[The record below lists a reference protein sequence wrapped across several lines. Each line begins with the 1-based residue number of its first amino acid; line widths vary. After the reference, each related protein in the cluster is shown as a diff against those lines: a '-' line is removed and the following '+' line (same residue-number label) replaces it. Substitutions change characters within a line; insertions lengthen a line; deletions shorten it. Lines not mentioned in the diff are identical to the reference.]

1 MTKSIEFSRID
12 GSVVA
17 PSSKSVAQRAIVAAL
32 LSQGTT
38 VLQHLMLCNDTK
50 AALQV
55 AETLSAAIVSDGTT
69 YNITSHFVDKKTT
82 PQSIFCGE
90 SGLLVRMIS
99 PVIALLEQPVLICGT
114 GSLLTR
120 PLNMIADALQQFG
133 AKISSEQGKLPLSI
147 QGKMRGGTAHID
159 GSSGSQLLT
168 GLLMAL
174 PLADD
179 DSTIYVQQLTS
190 KPYIDLT
197 INLLSHFGI
206 VIAHENYEVFH
217 IQGGQRYQPCTYN
230 IEGDWSGAS
239 CLLVAGCIAGKVSV
253 SNLDVRSRQADTAIV
268 DAIKKAGGEV
278 EIRND
283 TSLQTVTTTQSP
295 LHAFEFDATNCPDLL
310 VINVS
315 KFQVSKFQSTP
326 ALRAPPPAGDSAP
339 LHHST

>member
-174 PLADD
+174 PLAD
-179 DSTIYVQQLTS
+179 
-190 KPYIDLT
+190 
-197 INLLSHFGI
+197 
-206 VIAHENYEVFH
+206 
-217 IQGGQRYQPCTYN
+217 
-230 IEGDWSGAS
+230 
-239 CLLVAGCIAGKVSV
+239 
-253 SNLDVRSRQADTAIV
+253 
-268 DAIKKAGGEV
+268 
-278 EIRND
+278 
-283 TSLQTVTTTQSP
+283 
-295 LHAFEFDATNCPDLL
+295 
-310 VINVS
+310 
-315 KFQVSKFQSTP
+315 
-326 ALRAPPPAGDSAP
+326 
-339 LHHST
+339 